1 MATYLKCCILQNI
14 AMFEV
19 LVIVLSWS
27 LLYTKDQ
34 SRSSGTGTSCLDFL
48 DRAFLQPF
56 KYSYGTF
63 FRLKPLVTIF
73 LTNPCQINYILFI
86 SDAESSHDWA
96 LYKSLLRTH
105 ASNILIRLDITI
117 LLSVSR
123 CFSSVY
129 FWKAD
134 EMRQVRKCDGSSSLL
149 TIIWPR
155 YFSAR

>member
-1 MATYLKCCILQNI
+1 MTWATYLKCCILQKI
-14 AMFEV
+14 AIFEV

-48 DRAFLQPF
+48 DLAFLRAL
-56 KYSYGTF
+56 KYYCGTC

-73 LTNPCQINYILFI
+73 LKNPCQIYYIFLI

-105 ASNILIRLDITI
+105 ASNIVTRIYIQIR
-117 LLSVSR
+117 LSVST
-123 CFSSVY
+123 CFNSVN

-134 EMRQVRKCDGSSSLL
+134 EIR
-149 TIIWPR
+149 
-155 YFSAR
+155 